1 MSLTAPRAA
10 APPAGRSVMTSH
22 SQTVGGIA
30 GGGGLW
36 QPDMSNHIDVL
47 VVSLEQAEAQIAE
60 FWADG
65 QLLGHTL
72 PQEGGEL
79 VLLIQKRRDG
89 RPWELDLYDLRRS
102 LDRATELLRLGRY
115 PPGSAGTSA

>member
-1 MSLTAPRAA
+1 MPN
-10 APPAGRSVMTSH
+10 
-22 SQTVGGIA
+22 
-30 GGGGLW
+30 
-36 QPDMSNHIDVL
+36 DIDVL
-47 VVSLEQAEAQIAE
+47 IVSLEEAEAQIAE

-79 VLLIQKRRDG
+79 VLVIEQRRDG
-89 RPWELDLYDLRRS
+89 RPWELDLYELERS
-102 LDRATELLRLGRY
+102 LDRATELLRIGGY

>member
-1 MSLTAPRAA
+1 MP
-10 APPAGRSVMTSH
+10 
-22 SQTVGGIA
+22 
-30 GGGGLW
+30 
-36 QPDMSNHIDVL
+36 NHIDVL
-47 VVSLEQAEAQIAE
+47 VVGLEVAEAQIAE

-79 VLLIQKRRDG
+79 VLVIQQRRDG
-89 RPWELDLYDLRRS
+89 RPWELDLYELRRS

-115 PPGSAGTSA
+115 APGSAGTSA